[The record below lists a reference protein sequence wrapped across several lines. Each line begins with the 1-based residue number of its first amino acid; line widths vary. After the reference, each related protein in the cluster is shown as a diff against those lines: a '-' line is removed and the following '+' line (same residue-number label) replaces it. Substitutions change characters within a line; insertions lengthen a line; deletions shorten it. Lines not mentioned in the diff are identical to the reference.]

1 MELDKNQLETL
12 EAYISKFQK
21 QYSKGKYKDLLKERE
36 ERLEKFSNY
45 FKKEFL
51 AKMNEH
57 DLGEIVSK
65 LWASQIWFNKEYLV
79 QRILKDNGIE
89 KIRDAFTKLFFGPE
103 DIGIRYGEFIRS
115 VKGLGAA
122 SITEMLCYFN
132 PKEYGVWN
140 DKARKALK
148 ILKIENIV
156 PINKSHISGLEYKEF
171 NELCKLI
178 AKKLAQAEVPDV
190 DLLMVDFFFYEVWQI
205 GKEKIDEA
213 AIEDNKDF
221 DHNEIRDFI
230 RDIGIWLGF
239 EAETEKNIAKGA
251 KVDVIWQAK
260 IANLGVVTYVFEVQK
275 SGSIDGLILNLQKAM
290 ANPTVQK
297 IIAVSDVAQLEKIKQ
312 ESSALP
318 ENFRKALGFWDAF
331 EVKEIHE
338 KLNDVVSSIE
348 KLKLVRSE
356 FEQ

>member
-12 EAYISKFQK
+12 QGYISKFKK
-21 QYSKGKYKDLLKERE
+21 QYSRGEYKDLIKERE
-36 ERLEKFSNY
+36 ERLEIFSKY
-45 FKKEFL
+45 YKKEFL

-57 DLGEIVSK
+57 DFGEIVSK
-65 LWASQIWFNKEYLV
+65 LWASEIWFNKEYLI

-89 KIRDAFTKLFFGPE
+89 KIKGALTKLFFGPG
-103 DIGIRYGEFIRS
+103 DMAIKYDEFMKS
-115 VKGLGAA
+115 VKGLGPA
-122 SITEMLCYFN
+122 SITEMLCYFD

-140 DKARKALK
+140 NMARKALK
-148 ILKIENIV
+148 LLKIEDIV
-156 PINKSHISGLEYKEF
+156 PTKKGHISGLEYKRF

-178 AKKLAQAEVPDV
+178 AGKLAEVGVFPV
-190 DLLMVDFFFYEVWQI
+190 DLLMVDFFFFELWQS
-205 GKEKIDEA
+205 GKEKIGE
-213 AIEDNKDF
+213 IPLEDKKDF

-260 IANLGVVTYVFEVQK
+260 SANLGVVTYVFEVQK

-297 IIAVSDVAQLEKIKQ
+297 IIAVSDIAQLKKIEQ
-312 ESSALP
+312 ETSALP
-318 ENFRKALGFWDAF
+318 ENFKKALGFWDAF

-338 KLNDVVSSIE
+338 KLNDVVSSID

-356 FEQ
+356 FER